1 MESNMTASQA
11 AISFDDQV
19 WIGRTT
25 IVEESPVITWT
36 QIFGLE
42 PVPFP
47 ENVPEEID
55 VTHQQSPGRSR
66 ETMPGLSPAVDATL
80 EKQMWVGHAGD
91 TLLAELADA
100 YEGGTRE
107 DVLIEFMIDAT
118 APLRRTYRGHITSY
132 IPQAT
137 VGDKRMVSVAM
148 KIFERQASN
157 VRVIPT

>member
-1 MESNMTASQA
+1 MTASQA

-19 WIGRTT
+19 WIGRETGTT
-25 IVEESPVITWT
+25 EAPETTWT
-36 QIFGLE
+36 QILGLE

-80 EKQMWVGHAGD
+80 EKQLWLGSDGD
-91 TLLAELADA
+91 TLLTTLADA

-107 DVLIEFMIDAT
+107 DVLIEFMIDAS

-137 VGDKRMVSVAM
+137 VGDKRMVSVGM

>member
-1 MESNMTASQA
+1 MTASEA

-19 WIGRTT
+19 WIGRETGT
-25 IVEESPVITWT
+25 SESPETTWT
-36 QIFGLE
+36 QILGLE

-80 EKQMWVGHAGD
+80 EKQMWLGSDGD
-91 TLLAELADA
+91 TLLTTLADD
-100 YEGGTRE
+100 YEGGERE
-107 DVLIEFMIDAT
+107 DVLIEFMIDAAT
-118 APLRRTYRGHITSY
+118 PLRRTYRGHITSF

-137 VGDKRMVSVAM
+137 VGDKRMVSVGM
-148 KIFERQASN
+148 KIFERQATN
-157 VRVIPT
+157 ARVIPT